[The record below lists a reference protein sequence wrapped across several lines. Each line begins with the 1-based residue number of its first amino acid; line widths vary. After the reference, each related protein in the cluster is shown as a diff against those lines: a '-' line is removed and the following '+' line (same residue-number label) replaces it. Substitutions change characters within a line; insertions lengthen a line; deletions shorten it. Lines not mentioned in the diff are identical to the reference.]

1 MINEKFKGAQIKKE
15 HEIIQKLKKVEH
27 VVQK

>member
-27 VVQK
+27 VVQR